1 MNLKILKHLI
11 SIVISISVFVLG
23 LGSSGCF
30 WTRQS
35 LLRTSHG
42 KRQSKFSDLV
52 AAGNAVTETGWVFG
66 SDE

>member
-1 MNLKILKHLI
+1 MNLQILKHLI
-11 SIVISISVFVLG
+11 PFVISTSAFVFG

-42 KRQSKFSDLV
+42 KRQSKFSGFV

-66 SDE
+66 SDG

>member
-1 MNLKILKHLI
+1 MNLKILKHLKA
-11 SIVISISVFVLG
+11 IVISISVFVLG

-42 KRQSKFSDLV
+42 KRQYKFSDLV
-52 AAGNAVTETGWVFG
+52 DAGNAVTETGWVFG
-66 SDE
+66 SDG